1 MSVSFVAFIDGER
14 PDRVLRIRYPQVD
27 RALALALLKQ
37 GRIVVDDQRATL
49 QTRCRIGQRVVVL
62 AKPERLG
69 PAHQPAFSVLH
80 HQGDVLIVDKAAGV
94 AMHEGVGVGV
104 GVGGRHDGTDEKKN
118 DENDDDATDN
128 NADDDQPLSRRLQSF
143 MPTPTHPDGLVG
155 PSFLGRLDRPTSGLV
170 VAALSREALATIEPS
185 WRRGDV
191 RKEYVAIVRGRPSS
205 KRIEIPLVGRR
216 PHQRGKGLV
225 EDACT
230 EIHVVATTT
239 TGPALTLVVAEIFSG
254 RTHQIRRH
262 LKAIGHPIVGDP
274 RYGARGDDGAGG
286 LMLHAWRL
294 RRAHG
299 VLDAHWPAVLP
310 ADVEASWPERALS
323 LLVSG
328 GIDVIDALQT
338 ARTLR

>member
-1 MSVSFVAFIDGER
+1 MSVSFVACIDGER
-14 PDRVLRIRYPQVD
+14 PDRLVRSRYPRVD

-49 QTRCRIGQRVVVL
+49 QTRCRIGQSVVVL

-94 AMHEGVGVGV
+94 AMHEGVGVG
-104 GVGGRHDGTDEKKN
+104 GRRDGTDDPKI
-118 DENDDDATDN
+118 DANDDDDTDN

-170 VAALSREALATIEPS
+170 VAALSREALAAIEPS

-191 RKEYVAIVRGRPSS
+191 RKEYIAIVRGRPSS
-205 KRIEIPLVGRR
+205 QRIEVPLVGRR

-225 EDACT
+225 EEACT

-239 TGPALTLVVAEIFSG
+239 TGPALTLVLAEIFSG

-299 VLDAHWPAVLP
+299 VPDARWPAVLP
-310 ADVEASWPERALS
+310 ADVEAAWPERALS

-328 GIDVIDALQT
+328 RIDVIDALHT
-338 ARTLR
+338 ARALP